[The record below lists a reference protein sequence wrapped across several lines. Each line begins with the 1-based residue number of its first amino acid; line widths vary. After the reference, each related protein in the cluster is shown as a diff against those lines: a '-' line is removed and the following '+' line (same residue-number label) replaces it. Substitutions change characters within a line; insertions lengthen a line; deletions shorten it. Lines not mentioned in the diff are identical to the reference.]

1 MRLLAGHVD
10 RDNEL
15 AIVHAKAELLEA
27 VFRPVPSHPTHH
39 TVMKSLCRHTS
50 AVNSCSS
57 TMIIIA
63 QERNFCI
70 LVSLLIFV
78 L

>member
-50 AVNSCSS
+50 AVSSC
-57 TMIIIA
+57 I
-63 QERNFCI
+63 
-70 LVSLLIFV
+70 
-78 L
+78 